1 MVNFVMQHQELQE
14 VIKIPVNLKILMVLW
29 WRKPMQLQRSG
40 GASIATL
47 YHYLTAEL
55 LHIYQDTHPEVGDA
69 AIDHLRSDLQ
79 TLALVLMQEGVAQT
93 TVDRAESILGHFPR
107 AYLESGLLQR
117 NG

>member
-1 MVNFVMQHQELQE
+1 
-14 VIKIPVNLKILMVLW
+14 
-29 WRKPMQLQRSG
+29 MQLQRSG
-40 GASIATL
+40 GASLATL
-47 YHYLTAEL
+47 YRYLTAEL
-55 LHIYQDTHPEVGDA
+55 LHIYRYAHPEVSNA

-79 TLALVLMQEGVAQT
+79 TLALVFMQEGVAQT